1 MKQITLFALCICV
14 SFAATAQNVIE
25 DHFQYL
31 VEDKNSTN
39 INVSGKM
46 FQLLNSID
54 INIEEE
60 ENKEMAD
67 MKEFI
72 SSITG
77 FQMVVGKELSTAR
90 SQFNQGLQVIDRDYD
105 ELLSVDDKEGQFRL
119 FVDESQDIVREV
131 VGIGTAEDGLMVFSF
146 VGDMRLDQVGKV
158 IQHIQESD
166 FNKGVD
172 LKDMDPDKVAVYPNP
187 VSTSSRLQLDIPSAM
202 QGGSAKLY
210 DSQGILIETYRLDNL
225 TRSIDMSATT
235 AGSYVLKVEKEG
247 VTVTKKVL
255 VID

>member
-1 MKQITLFALCICV
+1 MKQIALFTFSLLMSFTV
-14 SFAATAQNVIE
+14 SAQNVID

-39 INVSGKM
+39 INVTGKM
-46 FQLLNSID
+46 FQLINSID
-54 INIEEE
+54 MDVEGDDQELAE
-60 ENKEMAD
+60 

-72 SSITG
+72 GSITG
-77 FQMVVGKELSTAR
+77 FQMVVGKELPAAR
-90 SQFNQGLQVIDRDYD
+90 SQFDQGLQVISRDYE

-119 FVDESQDIVREV
+119 YVDESRDVVREV
-131 VGIGTAEDGLMVFSF
+131 VGIGTAEEGLMVFSF

-158 IQHIQESD
+158 IKHIQDSD

-187 VSTSSRLQLDIPSAM
+187 VNKSSRLQLEIPSAM
-202 QGGSAKLY
+202 QGGAAKLY
-210 DSQGILIETYRLDNL
+210 DGQGNLINTYQLDNL
-225 TRSIDMSATT
+225 TQSIDMSATS